1 MNSLICLSLEKSST
15 PASEI
20 PKMVKIQTAPSM
32 TQESLTR
39 VKKTRTKTRKRKVY
53 LEDFSVGKKM
63 KSQFEMMKMEIQARS
78 IL

>member
-1 MNSLICLSLEKSST
+1 
-15 PASEI
+15 
-20 PKMVKIQTAPSM
+20 M